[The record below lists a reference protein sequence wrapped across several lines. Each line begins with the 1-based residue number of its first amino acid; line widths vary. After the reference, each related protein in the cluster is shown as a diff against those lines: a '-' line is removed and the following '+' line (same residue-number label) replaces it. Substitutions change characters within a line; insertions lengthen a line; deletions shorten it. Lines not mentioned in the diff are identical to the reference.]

1 MSLPKSSECTATKER
16 RRAAAEQELLD
27 AFDEMV
33 LAASR
38 GDRRAIGC
46 LAIAYVRP
54 LLDEA
59 RAALGPVR
67 EQDAAEVVE
76 ELLNG
81 LAEGRFT
88 YPNLRG
94 GAIAWMNG
102 VVRAIASEHLR
113 VLGAE
118 AA

>member
-1 MSLPKSSECTATKER
+1 MSSRKTSTAAGFT
-16 RRAAAEQELLD
+16 ASTASTPDQELLD

-46 LAIAYVRP
+46 LAIAYVTP

-59 RAALGPVR
+59 RAALGPLY
-67 EQDAAEVVE
+67 EQDAADVVQHF
-76 ELLNG
+76 LLG
-81 LAEGRFT
+81 LAEDRFT
-88 YPNLRG
+88 CPRIRG
-94 GAIAWMNG
+94 GAIPWMSRT
-102 VVRAIASEHLR
+102 VRAMAAEHLR
-113 VLGAE
+113 ALGPE

>member
-1 MSLPKSSECTATKER
+1 MSSTKSKPCTATKQR
-16 RRAAAEQELLD
+16 IRASADRELLD

-46 LAIAYVRP
+46 LAIAYVTP

-59 RAALGPVR
+59 RAALGR
-67 EQDAAEVVE
+67 LLEQDAAEVVQE
-76 ELLNG
+76 FLLG
-81 LAEGRFT
+81 LAEARFAC
-88 YPNLRG
+88 PGVRG
-94 GAIAWMNG
+94 GAIPWMKRT
-102 VVRAIASEHLR
+102 VRSIAAEHLR
-113 VLGAE
+113 ALGAE

>member
-1 MSLPKSSECTATKER
+1 MSSPRSKECTATTQTPGGDE
-16 RRAAAEQELLD
+16 ELLD

-46 LAIAYVRP
+46 LAIAYVTP
-54 LLDEA
+54 LIDEA
-59 RAALGPVR
+59 RAALGPMH
-67 EQDAAEVVE
+67 EQEAAEVVQE
-76 ELLNG
+76 FLLG

-88 YPNLRG
+88 CPRIRG
-94 GAIAWMNG
+94 GAISWMNR
-102 VVRAIASEHLR
+102 VVRALATDHVAR
-113 VLGAE
+113 VGGME